1 MKWEEIEKI
10 IKTEG
15 GKFIIV
21 EDGEPRLVIM
31 GFEDYKKRN
40 SLQISEDGSQGKDE
54 DEDEDI
60 ETNQEN
66 FRKSDSKDELTID
79 DLPL

>member
-1 MKWEEIEKI
+1 MNWEEIEKI

-21 EDGEPRLVIM
+21 EDGKPRLVITS
-31 GFEDYKKRN
+31 FDDYKNRLV
-40 SLQISEDGSQGKDE
+40 SRAS
-54 DEDEDI
+54 DI
-60 ETNQEN
+60 ENQKEDKKGILHGDWE
-66 FRKSDSKDELTID
+66 KSSIAESKDELTID

>member
-10 IKTEG
+10 IKNEG

-21 EDGEPRLVIM
+21 EDGEPRLVITS
-31 GFEDYKKRN
+31 FDDYKNRSGNQMNNVEGQRKDGSE
-40 SLQISEDGSQGKDE
+40 SLQDNEERSGPV
-54 DEDEDI
+54 
-60 ETNQEN
+60 
-66 FRKSDSKDELTID
+66 DSGDELTID